1 MWVKLL
7 GLLPGELNPS
17 EAAWLVSPRQHMPL
31 MGNRRAQ
38 MILNR
43 VRLFASLF
51 AVLTPLWM
59 FVDLLVLPNP
69 LAWQLALL
77 RIGATAC
84 FSFILIGYKPEVTL
98 MAAWRGMAM
107 LFLIPTI
114 FYVVSYVLLTHY
126 S

>member
-1 MWVKLL
+1 MTILHSTTWVKLL
-7 GLLPGELNPS
+7 GLLPGELNPN
-17 EAAWLVSPRQHMPL
+17 EASWLVSPRHHMPL
-31 MGNRRAQ
+31 MSNRRAQ

-77 RIGATAC
+77 RLGAT
-84 FSFILIGYKPEVTL
+84 II
-98 MAAWRGMAM
+98 
-107 LFLIPTI
+107 
-114 FYVVSYVLLTHY
+114 
-126 S
+126 